1 MRIYVPCII
10 CSSGAGCGFSCNLVC
25 LPSHPASAA
34 DVCGVFGGV
43 PQPGRAGRVSVFSR
57 LPQEVSLNSD
67 EEAPFQLVQRVVFLQ
82 VRCGL
87 MVMADNMIIEILP
100 RIPKYN
106 KLQRNKYK

>member
-1 MRIYVPCII
+1 MFPVL
-10 CSSGAGCGFSCNLVC
+10 SALSGAGCGFSCNLLC

-67 EEAPFQLVQRVVFLQ
+67 EEAPFQLVQRVVFLNFSNS
-82 VRCGL
+82 
-87 MVMADNMIIEILP
+87 DMIMEIFGVDIAISINQLKKKSDTK
-100 RIPKYN
+100 I
-106 KLQRNKYK
+106 